1 MNDVVAEEN
10 RNTKPRTVHGQ
21 TLKGLD
27 LLWGLDI
34 QDGTDLSRLY
44 QSVDIHRFSLRPSHH
59 AGIGHKLTHLAQL
72 LSQGHPAHQVISKTL
87 CFAATATSAKRNDR
101 KE

>member
-10 RNTKPRTVHGQ
+10 RNTKPRAVHGQ

-27 LLWGLDI
+27 LLGSLDI
-34 QDGTDLSRLY
+34 QDGAYLSRLY
-44 QSVDIHRFSLRPSHH
+44 QGVDIHRFSLRPSHH
-59 AGIGHKLTHLAQL
+59 TGIGHELAHLAQL
-72 LSQGHPAHQVISKTL
+72 LAQGHPAHQIISKTL
-87 CFAATATSAKRNDR
+87 CFAATAASAKRNDR